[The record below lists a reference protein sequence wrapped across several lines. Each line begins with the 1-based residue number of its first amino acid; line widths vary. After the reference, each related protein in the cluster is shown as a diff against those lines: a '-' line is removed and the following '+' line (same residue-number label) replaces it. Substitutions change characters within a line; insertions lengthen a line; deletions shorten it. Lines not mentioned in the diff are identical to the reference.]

1 MRITI
6 CASVEGLDPTGAL
19 DAFESLLK
27 AAGKAA
33 EPTEAWRSDTG
44 VNLALDRSLKAAMDP
59 HHVLGGCVRG
69 QG

>member
-1 MRITI
+1 MS
-6 CASVEGLDPTGAL
+6 ASCSAGLDPTGAL

-44 VNLALDRSLKAAMDP
+44 GFQDSESRVEQVNMFTNQPKEK
-59 HHVLGGCVRG
+59 
-69 QG
+69 

>member
-1 MRITI
+1 M
-6 CASVEGLDPTGAL
+6 AM

-44 VNLALDRSLKAAMDP
+44 GFQDSESRVEHVNIFTHQPNEK
-59 HHVLGGCVRG
+59 
-69 QG
+69 